1 MTLLILVLCGGVA
14 LAVLAVFVLLVV
26 AALGDQEI
34 LADLDDGP
42 YDWAEDGL

>member
-1 MTLLILVLCGGVA
+1 MTLLILVIGGGVA
-14 LAVLAVFVLLVV
+14 
-26 AALGDQEI
+26 